1 LNTRAPAASEAEIT
15 SVISEGWPS
24 SSEIVITFS
33 LRKIHVGSVL
43 ELLVHVLD
51 LILIDGNLRGLEDWG
66 LNESEVRVTIYI
78 DKDRRRKLTR
88 QVCGEAR

>member
-1 LNTRAPAASEAEIT
+1 LNTRAPAASGAEIT

-51 LILIDGNLRGLEDWG
+51 LILIDGDLRGLEDWG
-66 LNESEVRVTIYI
+66 LNESEVGVTIYI
-78 DKDRRRKLTR
+78 NKDRRRKLTR

>member
-1 LNTRAPAASEAEIT
+1 LNTRAPAASGAEIT

-66 LNESEVRVTIYI
+66 LNESEVGVTINI
-78 DKDRRRKLTR
+78 SKDRR
-88 QVCGEAR
+88 